1 MSASAPPQTPP
12 TPSNVEPYPSF
23 SLSSSDS
30 PDQHPHNL
38 LGNQPHHQPLSPSS
52 SSSLPTPS
60 PLFLLTFF
68 SLPLALGSYY
78 GYRRALT
85 EDSLESSKMQAR
97 LKKLSPKSPQ
107 FQSLKN
113 TTSTTNAMPKAHASI
128 MAAKALGVG
137 TLLSL
142 SFCSALV
149 FGVGYVFS
157 CSTSDDYVALLNRSG
172 RSVREALKHFGIE
185 ESVKVEEDRKVIK
198 GMNKEEEE
206 EWAWKKLKGE
216 E

>member
-1 MSASAPPQTPP
+1 
-12 TPSNVEPYPSF
+12 
-23 SLSSSDS
+23 
-30 PDQHPHNL
+30 
-38 LGNQPHHQPLSPSS
+38 
-52 SSSLPTPS
+52 
-60 PLFLLTFF
+60 
-68 SLPLALGSYY
+68 
-78 GYRRALT
+78 
-85 EDSLESSKMQAR
+85 MQAR

>member
-1 MSASAPPQTPP
+1 
-12 TPSNVEPYPSF
+12 
-23 SLSSSDS
+23 
-30 PDQHPHNL
+30 
-38 LGNQPHHQPLSPSS
+38 
-52 SSSLPTPS
+52 
-60 PLFLLTFF
+60 
-68 SLPLALGSYY
+68 
-78 GYRRALT
+78 
-85 EDSLESSKMQAR
+85 
-97 LKKLSPKSPQ
+97 
-107 FQSLKN
+107 
-113 TTSTTNAMPKAHASI
+113 MPKTHASI

-172 RSVREALKHFGIE
+172 RSVREALKHFGVE
-185 ESVKVEEDRKVIK
+185 ESVKVEEDRKIIK